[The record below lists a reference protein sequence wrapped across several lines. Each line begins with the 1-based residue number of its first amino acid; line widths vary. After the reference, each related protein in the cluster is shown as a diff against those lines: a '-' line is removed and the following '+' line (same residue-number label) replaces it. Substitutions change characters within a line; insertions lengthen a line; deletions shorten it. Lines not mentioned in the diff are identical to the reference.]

1 MEKFYSVAIDG
12 PAGAGKSSM
21 ARKVSQRLHFLY
33 LDTGAI
39 YRTVGYQMALLGVS
53 PKDTD
58 RICKYI
64 DEVNLQIQFDETG
77 RQHMLL
83 SGMDVTEQIRSP
95 QMSVMASAVAA
106 QGCVRDYLLDMQ
118 RQFAQNH
125 NVVMDGRDIGTVVLP
140 HADVKIFLTASA
152 EVRARRRCKELLEK
166 GQPAEYAEVL
176 ADIERRDWADSHRQ
190 IAPLKKADDAIELD
204 TSELDIDQSAAR
216 IEQIIRERIDL

>member
-58 RICKYI
+58 GICKYI

-152 EVRARRRCKELLEK
+152 EVRARRRWLELQAAGRADTYE
-166 GQPAEYAEVL
+166 EVL
-176 ADIERRDWADSHRQ
+176 RDLNERDYRDTHRE
-190 IAPLKKADDAIELD
+190 IAPLACAADAVSLD
-204 TSELDIDQSAAR
+204 TSSLSPEECVGEILR
-216 IEQIIRERIDL
+216 IIREKTGK

>member
-58 RICKYI
+58 GICKYI
-64 DEVNLQIQFDETG
+64 DETG

-204 TSELDIDQSAAR
+204 TSQLDIDPSAAK